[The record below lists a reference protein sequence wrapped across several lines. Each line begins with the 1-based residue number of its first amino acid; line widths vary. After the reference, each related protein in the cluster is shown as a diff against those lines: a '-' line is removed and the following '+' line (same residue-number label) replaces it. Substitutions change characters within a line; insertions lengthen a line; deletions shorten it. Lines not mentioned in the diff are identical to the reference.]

1 MACALGKRYLVDTPY
16 VVRGKKGGGV
26 MVPEW
31 LDLAAVV
38 VGALA
43 GVLAAQERKL
53 DLVGFVALCL
63 ICALGGGLLR
73 DCIMQTGSV
82 YALSSRWPIPLCV
95 ATALVGFMFPR
106 VVTRFPNLYE
116 WVDMVS
122 VAFFVVAG
130 TSKAMA
136 YNLYAASVVLMG
148 TITGVGG
155 GMLRDVFLGEIP
167 QVFRRS
173 NLYALCA
180 VTGSVAYYLCMK
192 LFPTNEYVAIA
203 VTLATVV
210 LLRRVSLRLDI
221 KSPAE
226 IDLEPKVAHAG
237 KRLSQEL
244 RTRKEWH
251 RDSDG

>member
-1 MACALGKRYLVDTPY
+1 
-16 VVRGKKGGGV
+16 

-53 DLVGFVALCL
+53 DLVGFVGLCL

-82 YALSSRWPIPLCV
+82 YALSSHLAIPLCV
-95 ATALVGFMFPR
+95 LTALVGFVFPHT
-106 VVTRFPNLYE
+106 VKHFPNLYE

-130 TSKAMA
+130 TSKALSHE
-136 YNLYAASVVLMG
+136 LYAASVVLMG

-180 VTGSVAYYLCMK
+180 VAGSVAYYLCIK
-192 LFPTNEYVAIA
+192 GFNANEYVAVA
-203 VTLATVV
+203 VTLVTVV
-210 LLRRVSLRLDI
+210 LLRRVSLKLDI
-221 KSPAE
+221 KSPADV
-226 IDLEPKVAHAG
+226 DLAPKVANAG
-237 KRLSQEL
+237 KRLTREL
-244 RTRKEWH
+244 RTRKD
-251 RDSDG
+251 R